1 MLQLL
6 VPQKKTSAPYS
17 GSPTERLRTPT
28 EVPRQWTGNVLH
40 QSDNSVGVEMMYPYS
55 LQMNSSKTNVIFTQ
69 EIVKEAAWGGTQFAQ
84 DDEGKVAAKF
94 RKLMGIKQDS
104 IETATSGKDQDITEV
119 YI

>member
-1 MLQLL
+1 M
-6 VPQKKTSAPYS
+6 
-17 GSPTERLRTPT
+17 
-28 EVPRQWTGNVLH
+28 
-40 QSDNSVGVEMMYPYS
+40 
-55 LQMNSSKTNVIFTQ
+55 
-69 EIVKEAAWGGTQFAQ
+69 KEAAWGGTQFAQ